1 MTERKLHPFEYLEI
15 FKRRKPWLVVP
26 FVVSVLVGLL
36 VAWLWPS
43 TYRSS
48 ATIAVQAPNVSP
60 DLVSAKTG
68 LDREERLRAL
78 SQQLRSPAVLER
90 VAREEGLTVD
100 HPIDEVVHVLLQNI
114 TVELPKPIARTDR
127 VPELNSFEIVYRDSQ
142 PDRTRRVTNRLAQV
156 FVDEHSRSREAQAED
171 TAEFLAAQLR
181 TSEQRI
187 ADLEARLR
195 TAKETHMGQLPE
207 QTTANLQT
215 LAGMRQQ
222 LESTSN
228 SLVSEQDR
236 LSLIER
242 QVQAMKQGMYSAG
255 VGTPAAA
262 STPQQR
268 VVQLQRELAEARMK
282 YTDKHPEV
290 QYLEDQL
297 KSARAEAVS
306 MRQQPESSRDETLAG
321 DPGYQ
326 QLVAERNLTQL
337 RIRGLQRSQAQL
349 QSDIVRY
356 QQRVEQ
362 APMVEQELASLTRAY
377 EFEKENYKQLSEKHA
392 AAAVQEQIA
401 RTREGER
408 FSVLNAAYLPDSP
421 ESPNRPRIILMS
433 LALGLMLGVGLAFGR
448 DYLDWSVRDARGL
461 QDEFDVPV
469 LAEIPRI
476 RRVA

>member
-1 MTERKLHPFEYLEI
+1 MNERKLHPFEYLAI
-15 FKRRKPWLVVP
+15 FKRRRPWLIVP
-26 FVVSVLVGLL
+26 FVVSALVGLL
-36 VAWLWPS
+36 VAWVWPS

-60 DLVSAKTG
+60 DLVSARTG
-68 LDREERLRAL
+68 LDRDERIRAL

-100 HPIDEVVHVLLQNI
+100 RPIDEVVHLLLQNI
-114 TVELPKPIARTDR
+114 SVELPKPIARNDR
-127 VPELNSFEIVYRDSQ
+127 APELNSFEIVYRDRT
-142 PDRTRRVTNRLAQV
+142 PERTRRVTNRLAQV

-187 ADLEARLR
+187 GDLEARLR

-215 LAGMRQQ
+215 LGGVRQQ

-228 SLVSEQDR
+228 SLRSEQDR

-242 QVQAMKQGMYSAG
+242 QMQAMKQGLYSAG
-255 VGTPAAA
+255 IGTPAMA

-268 VVQLQRELAEARMK
+268 LAALQRQLADARTK

-290 QYLEDQL
+290 LYLEQEL
-297 KSARAEAVS
+297 KAARQEAATV
-306 MRQQPESSRDETLAG
+306 RQQPESSRDEALAA
-321 DPGYQ
+321 DPAYQ
-326 QLVAERNLTQL
+326 QLMAERNLTQL
-337 RIRGLQRSQAQL
+337 RIRGLQRIEGQL

-392 AAAVQEQIA
+392 AASVQEQLA

-408 FSVLNAAYLPDSP
+408 FSVLNAAYLPDAP
-421 ESPNRPRIILMS
+421 ESPNRLRIILMA
-433 LALGLMLGVGLAFGR
+433 LALGLMLGVGAAFGR
-448 DYLDWSVRDARGL
+448 DYLDWSVRDARVL